1 MSQDAVVH
9 GDAPQQSPCALL
21 LIDVINDLE
30 FEGGDQL
37 LRYAAPAA
45 ERAAALKRRA
55 HAAGIPVIYA
65 NDNFGRWR
73 SDFHQV
79 IEHCLH
85 DGVRGQVLAEQL
97 QPQPE
102 DYFVLKPRHSA
113 FFATPLSPLLE
124 YLGARTLILAGL
136 AADMCVL
143 LTAADAYLRHYKL
156 YVPQDCSA
164 SESEEDNRNAFAYM
178 QRVFKANITTSM
190 DLDLQQLTRSDRA
203 LIDPPGNI

>member
-9 GDAPQQSPCALL
+9 GGTPQQSPCALL
-21 LIDVINDLE
+21 PIDMINDLE

-55 HAAGIPVIYA
+55 HAAGIPVVYA

-79 IEHCLH
+79 VEHCLR
-85 DGVRGQVLAEQL
+85 DGVRGQVLAQQL
-97 QPQPE
+97 PPQPE

-113 FFATPLSPLLE
+113 FFATPLDPLLE
-124 YLGARTLILAGL
+124 YLGAR
-136 AADMCVL
+136 
-143 LTAADAYLRHYKL
+143 
-156 YVPQDCSA
+156 
-164 SESEEDNRNAFAYM
+164 
-178 QRVFKANITTSM
+178 
-190 DLDLQQLTRSDRA
+190 
-203 LIDPPGNI
+203 